1 MVVSPKDKTISKKF
15 LQYLLI
21 GTDLNPVITGSAQ
34 PQITGASLKPFEI
47 PIPPIDEQDR
57 IVQLIDAEASQV
69 DSAKKLIETYEA
81 RTQAVIAKLW
91 SE

>member
-1 MVVSPKDKTISKKF
+1 MVVSPKDETLSKKF
-15 LQYLLI
+15 LQYLLT
-21 GTDLNPVITGSAQ
+21 GTDLNTVITGSAQ

-47 PIPPIDEQDR
+47 PIPPIDEQTR
-57 IVQLIDAEASQV
+57 IVEVIDAEALYV

-81 RTQAVIAKLW
+81 RTQDVIAKLW